1 VPNRLSLIAGLLS
14 VLLGCFVICSAD
26 STVSYEKPEAVSR
39 HADRANGGSGASQN
53 GWQHSPGDTQLESA
67 NLFLAQYGPEGTAR
81 AARESLIEAARPD
94 LRIFLAIGT
103 VILLLRV
110 LRNREQIRVEIEATS
125 NMSSGNQSNAAA
137 AKDVKD
143 LKAA

>member
-1 VPNRLSLIAGLLS
+1 M
-14 VLLGCFVICSAD
+14 
-26 STVSYEKPEAVSR
+26 
-39 HADRANGGSGASQN
+39 
-53 GWQHSPGDTQLESA
+53 
-67 NLFLAQYGPEGTAR
+67 FLAQYGPEGTAR

-94 LRIFLAIGT
+94 LRIFLAIGA

-125 NMSSGNQSNAAA
+125 NMGSGNQLNTVA

>member
-1 VPNRLSLIAGLLS
+1 MPNRLSLIATLLS
-14 VLLGCFVICSAD
+14 VLLGCFVSAE
-26 STVSYEKPEAVSR
+26 STASHEAVSR
-39 HADRANGGSGASQN
+39 HADRDNGASGVSQN
-53 GWQHSPGDTQLESA
+53 GWQQSPADAQLESA
-67 NLFLAQYGPEGTAR
+67 NLFLAQYGPDGTAR

-94 LRIFLAIGT
+94 LRIFLAIGA

-125 NMSSGNQSNAAA
+125 NMGSGNQSDTAA